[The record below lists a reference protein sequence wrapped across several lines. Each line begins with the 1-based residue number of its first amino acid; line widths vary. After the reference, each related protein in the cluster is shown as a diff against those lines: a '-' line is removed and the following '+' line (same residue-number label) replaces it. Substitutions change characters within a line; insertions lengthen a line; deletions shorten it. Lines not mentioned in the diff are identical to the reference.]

1 MECQVG
7 QDLFVCCNSTWRWI
21 ETVHSSS
28 PDWARRGLGNP
39 PLGLGVSGTRGGSF
53 RPYKWIMVLHTSTVR
68 CREESKIVQLCTYKI
83 QNNPY
88 CLILYSGVNMVTSLT
103 SAQSGI
109 KASASASI
117 TDDFALSLFQVLPT
131 QALRARAAADNPPIM
146 QHSHSRAHCP
156 DSKDRLIGPPI
167 LTLRRVTLG
176 RLSWS
181 YLFLRIPALLPLPLL
196 RTPPSTILSRTES
209 VY

>member
-1 MECQVG
+1 MLV
-7 QDLFVCCNSTWRWI
+7 
-21 ETVHSSS
+21 ETVHPSS

-39 PLGLGVSGTRGGSF
+39 PLGLGVSGTWGGPF
-53 RPYKWIMVLHTSTVR
+53 RPYKWIMVLDTSTLQ
-68 CREESKIVQLCTYKI
+68 CREESKIVQLCTCKVLQSI
-83 QNNPY
+83 PY
-88 CLILYSGVNMVTSLT
+88 CLVLYSGVNMVTSLT

-109 KASASASI
+109 RASASTSI
-117 TDDFALSLFQVLPT
+117 TDDFALSLFRVLPT

-156 DSKDRLIGPPI
+156 DSKDRPIGPPI

-181 YLFLRIPALLPLPLL
+181 YLFLRIPALRPLPLL
-196 RTPPSTILSRTES
+196 RTPSTILSRTES